1 MNKGFKIIIFIIFL
15 ITAYTQAHCDVVH
28 KTSFSGLTTWFVE
41 NKGIKIYY
49 TDDSCGSFSKD
60 VLKNVSDASIYGDF
74 DWAHMQNPDFREHML
89 EQACK
94 ELTDR
99 STSTKDGLIA
109 FDKRH

>member
-1 MNKGFKIIIFIIFL
+1 M
-15 ITAYTQAHCDVVH
+15 
-28 KTSFSGLTTWFVE
+28 
-41 NKGIKIYY
+41 
-49 TDDSCGSFSKD
+49 
-60 VLKNVSDASIYGDF
+60 LKNVSDASIYGDF
-74 DWAHMQNPDFREHML
+74 DWAHMQNPAFREHML